1 MLGNKINR
9 LLPSPLQLSSE
20 REQMLS
26 VDSSTQYQLT
36 QQILNAST
44 QNAACSLLQSPELT
58 GAQARQKHR
67 GYNSPGNNPQWKAG
81 RNWYSNAR
89 AHLSTHGKTLRQI
102 GQCLSELPVEL
113 RPSCL

>member
-44 QNAACSLLQSPELT
+44 QNAAWSLL
-58 GAQARQKHR
+58 
-67 GYNSPGNNPQWKAG
+67 
-81 RNWYSNAR
+81 
-89 AHLSTHGKTLRQI
+89 
-102 GQCLSELPVEL
+102 
-113 RPSCL
+113 